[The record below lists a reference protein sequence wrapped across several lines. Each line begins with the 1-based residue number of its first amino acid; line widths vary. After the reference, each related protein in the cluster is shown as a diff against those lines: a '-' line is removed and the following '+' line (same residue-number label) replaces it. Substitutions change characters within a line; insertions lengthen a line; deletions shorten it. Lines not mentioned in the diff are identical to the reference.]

1 MYEIYCHDMLE
12 ARCVIWGSEIKTNYV
27 VNIEI

>member
-1 MYEIYCHDMLE
+1 MYEIYRHDMLE

-27 VNIEI
+27 VNI